1 MPALR
6 CSTCG
11 INYPHDRSKFNLC
24 RVCESRTDSFLH
36 DNADVDWEEK
46 VSLGTA
52 APTGPEFGDE
62 FEQWRFEQLLGAGF
76 TEGSAFALAS
86 DRSVD
91 IHRAVEIAKAST
103 PELAFRIVS

>member
-46 VSLGTA
+46 VGLETA
-52 APTGPEFGDE
+52 APVEREFGNKV
-62 FEQWRFEQLLGAGF
+62 EQWRFEQLLGAGF
-76 TEGSAFALAS
+76 TEGSAFALAA
-86 DRSVD
+86 DRLVD
-91 IHRAVEIAKAST
+91 VHRAVDIAKASS
-103 PELAFRIVS
+103 PELAFRIMS